1 MSLDVNG
8 SKKTCQ
14 AIEVHKARWW
24 LRLCMYSFSLPL
36 HGEMIQFELE
46 NTQMTTEQSLLVVP
60 CIFTDVTDVGQYWV
74 QTCNSQA
81 TLNLSGVGSGFLPVV
96 DGLSSKKATQAQA
109 AWIVNNLNGFAAKF
123 RSIQS

>member
-1 MSLDVNG
+1 
-8 SKKTCQ
+8 
-14 AIEVHKARWW
+14 
-24 LRLCMYSFSLPL
+24 
-36 HGEMIQFELE
+36 
-46 NTQMTTEQSLLVVP
+46 MTTEKSLLVVP

-81 TLNLSGVGSGFLPVV
+81 TLNLSSVGSGFLPVV

-123 RSIQS
+123 RSIQSSWVVAPFVSYSASLCISLHLSASLCVSQLKLSSPELSGTI